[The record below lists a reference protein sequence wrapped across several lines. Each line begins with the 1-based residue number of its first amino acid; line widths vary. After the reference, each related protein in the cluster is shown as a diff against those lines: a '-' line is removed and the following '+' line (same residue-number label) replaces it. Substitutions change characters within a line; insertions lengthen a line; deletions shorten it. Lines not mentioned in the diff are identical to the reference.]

1 MSRHPCGNS
10 PDDNTA
16 WRVLVVDDHP
26 AIARVLG
33 DMLQRAG
40 HRASFAQ
47 GGTEGINAF
56 HTARSSGS
64 PFTVVIT
71 DFSMAGVN
79 GLDVAAAVKRVSP
92 LTPVI
97 LMTTYGLDPDDPLP
111 PQVDAMLAKPPTEHE
126 LRAVV
131 AQVMSASDGGPGSGA
146 GG

>member
-1 MSRHPCGNS
+1 MSRHPIGN
-10 PDDNTA
+10 PPGDNTA
-16 WRVLVVDDHP
+16 WRVLVIDDHP
-26 AIARVLG
+26 EIARVLG

-47 GGTEGINAF
+47 GGTEGIHAF

-71 DFSMAGVN
+71 DFSMAGIN

-97 LMTTYGLDPDDPLP
+97 LMTSYGLDADDPLP
-111 PQVDAMLAKPPTEHE
+111 HQVDAMLAKPPTEHE

-131 AQVMSASDGGPGSGA
+131 AQVMSASGPGNGA